1 MALETLTVQTAGRA
15 GAELAYQAVTNVGGF
30 KFINDGKTMMFV
42 KNDAGDL
49 VITAAIQPT
58 VDSEAVDVKTVT
70 VTASETWV
78 SGVWPTEW
86 YNDTSDYVICT
97 VDADLADGIAL
108 VTTG

>member
-1 MALETLTVQTAGRA
+1 MALETLTVQTANRT

-30 KFINDGKTMMFV
+30 RFTNDGDTV
-42 KNDAGDL
+42 IVIKNDAGDL
-49 VITAAIQPT
+49 VVTFAIQPT

-78 SGVWPTEW
+78 SGVWPIQW